1 MPTTPPQGTPMPPSQ
16 PLQRWRWLTTQS
28 KARGRDGKQG
38 CPGSSPL
45 LLLLHPHPFRSLCP
59 LPACVSLPGAAVS
72 SKGER
77 ENRYSDTSDPRAVT
91 PESSR
96 CSPPGPACPWPRWPQ
111 PDADCRPAA
120 LLPPAPGH
128 DLHQAG
134 QSQSTVSPSGGSILV
149 AGGKVSGLP
158 SFAVCYEVPSGSKL
172 TPALT
177 V

>member
-128 DLHQAG
+128 DLH
-134 QSQSTVSPSGGSILV
+134 VRLWPRFLHLCLV
-149 AGGKVSGLP
+149 LP
-158 SFAVCYEVPSGSKL
+158 SESINYLKQGKEKPQRLPC
-172 TPALT
+172 PAPPPASAE
-177 V
+177 

>member
-1 MPTTPPQGTPMPPSQ
+1 MPTTPPPGTPTPPSQ

-38 CPGSSPL
+38 CPGSSPFSSSSTL
-45 LLLLHPHPFRSLCP
+45 TPSAACAPFQPCVP
-59 LPACVSLPGAAVS
+59 LPGVAVS

-128 DLHQAG
+128 DLHIRLW
-134 QSQSTVSPSGGSILV
+134 PRFLHLCLV
-149 AGGKVSGLP
+149 LP
-158 SFAVCYEVPSGSKL
+158 SESINYLKQGKEKPQRLPC
-172 TPALT
+172 PAPPPASAE
-177 V
+177 